1 MKKKKGMTL
10 IEIIVAIACS
20 TIVIGTIVSSL
31 LFVTRI
37 NDQLLN
43 KSSTLYKV
51 EVLKKYIIENYEPY
65 MEFTCSDGNVFCN
78 DKKIVENSLINDVKF
93 NGEIGIK
100 NGVECNIVYAD
111 VSNYIFTF
119 KYKEWI

>member
-51 EVLKKYIIENYEPY
+51 EALKKYIIENYETD
-65 MEFTCSDGNVFCN
+65 MEFTCSDGNVFYN
-78 DKKIVENSLINDVKF
+78 DKKIVENSLINAVKF
-93 NGEIGIK
+93 KGEIGIK

-119 KYKEWI
+119 KYKE

>member
-51 EVLKKYIIENYEPY
+51 EVLKKYIIENYKTD
-65 MEFTCSDGNVFCN
+65 MEFTCSDGNVFYN
-78 DKKIVENSLINDVKF
+78 DKKIVENSLINAVKF
-93 NGEIGIK
+93 NREIEYGI
-100 NGVECNIVYAD
+100 ECNIVYAD

-119 KYKEWI
+119 KKQG